1 MEEMRVLISGA
12 TGFVGRALCRHL
24 LGKGDEVW
32 AFSRRPARALASLEA
47 GSRVFAWDAATV
59 EPPTEAFEDVDAVIH
74 LAGEPVAGRW
84 TQAKRE
90 AIRASRVDSTQLLVA
105 AMAKLENPPKT
116 LISASAIGYYG
127 EKGDAEVSE
136 ESGPDNDFLAQT
148 AVAWEAAALRAELS
162 GVRVV
167 CLRTG
172 IILGQGGGALE
183 AMLLPFKLGV
193 GGPLGSGK
201 QWWSWVAFDDVI
213 GLIDFALRTPEVA
226 GPLNVTAP
234 NPVRQKDF
242 AKALGK
248 ALNRPTFL
256 PAPAFALKLALGG
269 FSAELLSSK
278 KVLPRKAERLGYRFR
293 FNDLDDCLQHI
304 IGR

>member
-1 MEEMRVLISGA
+1 MRILISGA
-12 TGFVGRALCRHL
+12 TGFVGRALCRRL
-24 LGKGDEVW
+24 IGEGDEVR
-32 AFSRRPARALASLEA
+32 AFSRRPAQAKASLE
-47 GSRVFAWDAATV
+47 GVSRVFAWDAATY
-59 EPPTEAFEDVDAVIH
+59 EPPAEAFEGVDAVVH
-74 LAGEPVAGRW
+74 LAGESVVGRW
-84 TQAKRE
+84 TKVKRE

-105 AMAKLENPPKT
+105 AMSKLAEPPAT

-127 EKGDAEVSE
+127 EKGEAEVTE
-136 ESGPDNDFLAQT
+136 ESGPDNDFLGQV

-172 IILGQGGGALE
+172 LILGQGGGALE

-201 QWWSWVAFDDVI
+201 QWWSWVALEDVI
-213 GLIDFALRTPEVA
+213 GLIDFALRTPGVE

-234 NPVRQKDF
+234 QPVRQKDF

-248 ALNRPTFL
+248 ALRRPAFL
-256 PAPAFALKLALGG
+256 AAPAFALKLALGG
-269 FSAELLSSK
+269 FSSELLSSK

-293 FNDLDDCLQHI
+293 FSDLQDCLEHV
-304 IGR
+304 IGS

>member
-1 MEEMRVLISGA
+1 MRILISGA

-24 LGKGDEVW
+24 SATGDEAW
-32 AFSRRPARALASLEA
+32 AFSRRPAQAKASLD
-47 GSRVFAWDAATV
+47 GVGRVFAWDAATV
-59 EPPTEAFEDVDAVIH
+59 EPPAEAFEDVDAVIH
-74 LAGEPVAGRW
+74 LAGESVVGRW
-84 TQAKRE
+84 TKAKRE

-105 AMAKLENPPKT
+105 AMAKLESPPKT

-127 EKGDAEVSE
+127 EKGEAEVTE
-136 ESGPDNDFLAQT
+136 ESPPDNDFLGQV

-193 GGPLGSGK
+193 GGPLGSGN

-213 GLIDFALRTPEVA
+213 GMIDFALRTPEVE

-234 NPVRQKDF
+234 EPVRQKDF
-242 AKALGK
+242 ANALGK
-248 ALNRPTFL
+248 VLHRPAFL
-256 PAPAFALKLALGG
+256 PAPAFALKLVLGG

-278 KVLPRKAERLGYRFR
+278 KVLPKKAERLGYRFR
-293 FNDLDDCLQHI
+293 FSDLGVCLERV
-304 IGR
+304 IGS

>member
-1 MEEMRVLISGA
+1 MRILISGA

-24 LGKGDEVW
+24 VAQGDEVW
-32 AFSRRPARALASLEA
+32 AFSRRPAQAKASLNGA
-47 GSRVFAWDAATV
+47 TRVFAWDAATE
-59 EPPTEAFEDVDAVIH
+59 EPSAEAFVGVDAVVH
-74 LAGEPVAGRW
+74 LAGESVVGRW
-84 TQAKRE
+84 TKAKRE
-90 AIRASRVDSTQLLVA
+90 KIRASRVKSTQLLVA
-105 AMAKLENPPKT
+105 AIAKLEKPPPT

-127 EKGDAEVSE
+127 EKGEAEVTEAS
-136 ESGPDNDFLAQT
+136 SPANDFPGQL

-213 GLIDFALRTPEVA
+213 GLIDFALRTPEA
-226 GPLNVTAP
+226 EGPLNVTAP
-234 NPVRQKDF
+234 HPVRQKDF
-242 AKALGK
+242 AKALGRV
-248 ALNRPTFL
+248 LRRPAFV
-256 PAPAFALKLALGG
+256 PAPAFALKLVLGG
-269 FSAELLSSK
+269 FSTELLSSK
-278 KVLPRKAERLGYRFR
+278 KVLPRKAERLGYGFR
-293 FNDLDDCLQHI
+293 FSDLQECLEHA
-304 IGR
+304 IGS

>member
-1 MEEMRVLISGA
+1 MRILISGA

-24 LGKGDEVW
+24 IGRGDEVW
-32 AFSRRPARALASLEA
+32 AFSRRPAQAKASLE
-47 GSRVFAWDAATV
+47 GVSRVFAWDAASH
-59 EPPTEAFEDVDAVIH
+59 EPGAEAFEGVDAVVH
-74 LAGEPVAGRW
+74 LAGESVVGRW

-105 AMAKLENPPKT
+105 AMAKLAKPPAT

-127 EKGDAEVSE
+127 EKGEAEVTE
-136 ESGPDNDFLAQT
+136 ESGPDNDFLGQVAI
-148 AVAWEAAALRAELS
+148 AWESAALRAERS
-162 GVRVV
+162 GVRGV

-172 IILGQGGGALE
+172 IVLGQGGGALE

-193 GGPLGSGK
+193 GGPLGSGR

-213 GLIDFALRTPEVA
+213 GLIDFALRTPAVE

-234 NPVRQKDF
+234 APVRQRDF

-248 ALNRPTFL
+248 ALGRPAFM

-269 FSAELLSSK
+269 FSTELLSSK
-278 KVLPRKAERLGYRFR
+278 KVLPEKAERLGYRFQ
-293 FNDLDDCLQHI
+293 FSDLAACLEHV
-304 IGR
+304 IGS

>member
-1 MEEMRVLISGA
+1 MRILISGA

-24 LGKGDEVW
+24 IGRGDEVR
-32 AFSRRPARALASLEA
+32 AFSRRPAQALASLE
-47 GSRVFAWDAATV
+47 GVERVFTWDAATY
-59 EPPTEAFEDVDAVIH
+59 EPPAEAFEGVDAVIH
-74 LAGEPVAGRW
+74 LAGESVVGRW
-84 TQAKRE
+84 TEAKRE
-90 AIRASRVDSTQLLVA
+90 AIRTSRVDSTQLLVS

-127 EKGDAEVSE
+127 EKGEAEVTE
-136 ESGPDNDFLAQT
+136 ESGPDNDFLGQV

-172 IILGQGGGALE
+172 IVLGQGGGALE

-213 GLIDFALRTPEVA
+213 GLIDFALRTPEVE

-234 NPVRQKDF
+234 RPVRQKEF
-242 AKALGK
+242 AKALGR
-248 ALNRPTFL
+248 ALHRPAFM

-269 FSAELLSSK
+269 FSTELLSSK
-278 KVLPRKAERLGYRFR
+278 KVFPRKAEQLGYDFR
-293 FNDLDDCLQHI
+293 FSDLDACLAHV
-304 IGR
+304 IGS

>member
-1 MEEMRVLISGA
+1 
-12 TGFVGRALCRHL
+12 
-24 LGKGDEVW
+24 
-32 AFSRRPARALASLEA
+32 
-47 GSRVFAWDAATV
+47 
-59 EPPTEAFEDVDAVIH
+59 
-74 LAGEPVAGRW
+74 
-84 TQAKRE
+84 
-90 AIRASRVDSTQLLVA
+90 
-105 AMAKLENPPKT
+105 MAKLESPPKT
-116 LISASAIGYYG
+116 LISASATGYYG
-127 EKGDAEVSE
+127 EKGEAEVTE
-136 ESGPDNDFLAQT
+136 ESPPDNDFLGQV

-193 GGPLGSGK
+193 GGPLGSGN

-213 GLIDFALRTPEVA
+213 GMIDFALRTAQVE

-234 NPVRQKDF
+234 EPVRQKDF

-248 ALNRPTFL
+248 VLHRPAFV
-256 PAPAFALKLALGG
+256 PAPAFALKLVLGG

-278 KVLPRKAERLGYRFR
+278 KVLPKKAERLGYRFR
-293 FNDLDDCLQHI
+293 FSDLGVCLERV
-304 IGR
+304 IGS

>member
-1 MEEMRVLISGA
+1 MRVLISGA

-24 LGKGDEVW
+24 IGKGDEVW
-32 AFSRRPARALASLEA
+32 AFSRRPAQAKASLE
-47 GSRVFAWDAATV
+47 GVSRVFAWDAASH
-59 EPPTEAFEDVDAVIH
+59 EPAAEAFEGVDAVVH
-74 LAGEPVAGRW
+74 LAGESVVGRW
-84 TQAKRE
+84 TKSKRE

-105 AMAKLENPPKT
+105 AMAKLATPPT
-116 LISASAIGYYG
+116 ALISASAIGYYG
-127 EKGDAEVSE
+127 EKGEAEVTE
-136 ESGPDNDFLAQT
+136 ESAPDNDFLGQVAI
-148 AVAWEAAALRAELS
+148 AWEAAALRAELS

-172 IILGQGGGALE
+172 IILGQGGGALQ
-183 AMLLPFKLGV
+183 AMLLPFKMGV

-213 GLIDFALRTPEVA
+213 GLIDFALRTPAVE

-234 NPVRQKDF
+234 TPVRQKDF

-248 ALNRPTFL
+248 VLHRPAFM

-269 FSAELLSSK
+269 FSTELLSSK
-278 KVLPRKAERLGYRFR
+278 KVLPKKAERLGYRFR
-293 FNDLDDCLQHI
+293 FSDLGECLEHVI
-304 IGR
+304 RS

>member
-1 MEEMRVLISGA
+1 MRVLISGA

-32 AFSRRPARALASLEA
+32 AFSRRPAQAKASLE
-47 GSRVFAWDAATV
+47 GVSRVFAWDAATV
-59 EPPTEAFEDVDAVIH
+59 EPPAEAFEGVDAMIH
-74 LAGEPVAGRW
+74 LAGESVVGRW

-90 AIRASRVDSTQLLVA
+90 AIRSSRVDSTQLLVA
-105 AMAKLENPPKT
+105 ALAKLEKPPQT

-127 EKGDAEVSE
+127 EKGDAEVTE

-162 GVRVV
+162 GIRVV

-172 IILGQGGGALE
+172 IVLGQGGGALD
-183 AMLLPFKLGV
+183 AMLRPFKLGV
-193 GGPLGSGK
+193 GGPLGSGE
-201 QWWSWVAFDDVI
+201 QWWSWVALADVI
-213 GLIDFALRTPEVA
+213 GLIDFALRTPEVE

-234 NPVRQKDF
+234 EPVRQKDF

-248 ALNRPTFL
+248 ALNRPAFM

-278 KVLPRKAERLGYRFR
+278 KVLPRKAELLGYRFR
-293 FNDLDDCLQHI
+293 FNDLEDCLGHVI
-304 IGR
+304 ES

>member
-1 MEEMRVLISGA
+1 MRILVSGA

-24 LGKGDEVW
+24 VAKGDEVW
-32 AFSRRPARALASLEA
+32 AFSRRPAQALASLEA

-59 EPPTEAFEDVDAVIH
+59 EPPAEAFEDVDAVIH
-74 LAGEPVAGRW
+74 LAGEPVVGRW

-105 AMAKLENPPKT
+105 ALAKLEKPPKT

-127 EKGDAEVSE
+127 EKGDAAVTEDSP
-136 ESGPDNDFLAQT
+136 PDSDFLAQT

-172 IILGQGGGALE
+172 IVLGQGGGALE
-183 AMLLPFKLGV
+183 AMLLPFRLGV
-193 GGPLGSGK
+193 GGPLGSGE
-201 QWWSWVAFDDVI
+201 QWWSWVALEDAI
-213 GLIDFALRTPEVA
+213 GLIDFALRTPEVE

-234 NPVRQKDF
+234 EPVRQKDF

-248 ALNRPTFL
+248 TLNRPAFL
-256 PAPAFALKLALGG
+256 PAPAFALKLALGE
-269 FSAELLSSK
+269 FSTELLSSK

-293 FNDLDDCLQHI
+293 FNDLEDCLGHV
-304 IGR
+304 IGS

>member
-1 MEEMRVLISGA
+1 MRVLISGA

-24 LGKGDEVW
+24 IAKGDEVW
-32 AFSRRPARALASLEA
+32 VFSRRPAQAKASLE
-47 GSRVFAWDAATV
+47 GVGRVFTWDAATQ
-59 EPPTEAFEDVDAVIH
+59 EPAAEAFEGVNAVVH
-74 LAGEPVAGRW
+74 LAGESVVGRW
-84 TQAKRE
+84 TKAKRE

-105 AMAKLENPPKT
+105 AMAKLAKPPAA

-127 EKGDAEVSE
+127 EKGEAEVTE
-136 ESGPDNDFLAQT
+136 ESGPDNDFLSQVAI
-148 AVAWEAAALRAELS
+148 AWEAAALRAQLS

-172 IILGQGGGALE
+172 IVLGQGGGALE

-213 GLIDFALRTPEVA
+213 GLIDFALRTPAVE

-234 NPVRQKDF
+234 APVRQKDF

-248 ALNRPTFL
+248 TLGRPAFL

-269 FSAELLSSK
+269 FSTELLSSK
-278 KVLPRKAERLGYRFR
+278 KVLPKKAEQLGYRFR
-293 FNDLDDCLQHI
+293 FSDLASCLEYV
-304 IGR
+304 IGS